1 MRDEGIG
8 RRRLLAAGGAA
19 LAWGLASGGRRAAA
33 QAKLGPL
40 RLGYNANL
48 YGSLSV
54 IALQEKL
61 FDRHGVAVD
70 GRRFVAGRQIRD
82 AMVAGQIDMGTF
94 GADTFIIG
102 ANKGNLVAIAV
113 LAHAGRTAHI
123 IVRPDSDITSVADL
137 KGKTVAGILGGS
149 IFTIFETRMAPRN
162 GLPKGSYRPVNVL
175 GPDQLSALATKQ
187 VHAVAAVEPY
197 VSIGEEQVIARSI
210 ASYETVDLTPFLLCA
225 RPEFVDRNRP
235 ATVAFLRGWM
245 AAARVMQTEPDR
257 AAAIMLAAYRE
268 QGYDLNK
275 TTMARALGRLEVRTD
290 FAPELHAYLTQEAQ
304 ELLRDKKIG
313 AIPDWEKALR
323 GEFLAEA
330 KKG

>member
-1 MRDEGIG
+1 MRTGFMG
-8 RRRLLAAGGAA
+8 RRRFLASAGAA
-19 LAWGLASGGRRAAA
+19 VAWGLAPAGRLARA
-33 QAKLGPL
+33 QAKLGPV

-61 FDRHGVAVD
+61 FDRFGVAVG
-70 GRRFVAGRQIRD
+70 GRRFAAGRQIRD
-82 AMVAGQIDMGTF
+82 AMVAGQIDMGTY

-102 ANKGNLVAIAV
+102 ANKGDLVAIAM

-123 IVRPDSDITSVADL
+123 IVRPDSDIKSVADL

-149 IFTIFETRMAPRN
+149 IFTIFETRLAPKD
-162 GLPKGSYRPVNVL
+162 GLAKGSYRAVNVL

-187 VHAVAAVEPY
+187 VDAVAAVEPY
-197 VSIGEEQVIARSI
+197 VSIGEEQGIARSI

-235 ATVAFLRGWM
+235 ATVAFLRGWI
-245 AAARVMQTEPDR
+245 AAARLVQAEPDR
-257 AAAIMLAAYRE
+257 AVTIMLAAYRE

-275 TTMARALGRLEVRTD
+275 ATMTRALGRLGVQTD
-290 FAPELHAYLTQEAQ
+290 FAPELPAYLTREAQ
-304 ELLRDKKIG
+304 EMLRQKKIG
-313 AIPDWEKALR
+313 ALPDWGKALR

>member
-1 MRDEGIG
+1 MRGRSIG
-8 RRRLLAAGGAA
+8 RRRFLAATGTV
-19 LAWGLASGGRRAAA
+19 LAWRLVPGRRRAAA
-33 QAKLGPL
+33 QARLGPV

-61 FDRHGVAVD
+61 FDRFGVAVD
-70 GRRFVAGRQIRD
+70 GRRFAAGRQIRD

-102 ANKGNLVAIAV
+102 ATKGDLVAIAM

-123 IVRPDSDITSVADL
+123 IVRPDSDIKSVADL

-149 IFTIFETRMAPRN
+149 IYTIFETRLAPRN
-162 GLPKGSYRPVNVL
+162 GLPKGSYRAVNVL

-187 VHAVAAVEPY
+187 VDAVAAVEPY
-197 VSIGEEQVIARSI
+197 VSIGEEQGVARSI

-225 RPEFVDRNRP
+225 RPEFVDRNRA
-235 ATVAFLRGWM
+235 ATVAFLRGWV
-245 AAARVMQTEPDR
+245 AAARVVQAEPDR
-257 AAAIMLAAYRE
+257 AVTIMLAAYRE

-275 TTMARALGRLEVRTD
+275 ATMARALGRLDVRTD
-290 FAPELHAYLTQEAQ
+290 FAPELPAYLAQEAQ
-304 ELLRDKKIG
+304 EMLREKKIG
-313 AIPDWEKALR
+313 APPDWGKALR

>member
-1 MRDEGIG
+1 MKPGCT
-8 RRRLLAAGGAA
+8 RRAFVMGGLGAA
-19 LAWGLASGGRRAAA
+19 LGGALAPGGRPAAA
-33 QAKLGPL
+33 QAKLGPV

-61 FDRHGVAVD
+61 FDRHGVVVD
-70 GRRFVAGRQIRD
+70 GRRFAAGRQIRD
-82 AMVAGQIDMGTF
+82 AMVAGQIDLGTF

-102 ANKGNLVAIAV
+102 ANKGNLIAIAL

-123 IVRPDSDITSVADL
+123 IVRPDSGITSVADL

-149 IFTIFETRMAPRN
+149 IFTIFETRLAPKY
-162 GLPKGSYRPVNVL
+162 GLSKGSYRAVNVM

-187 VHAVAAVEPY
+187 VDAVAAVEPY
-197 VSIGEEQVIARSI
+197 VSIGEEQGIARSI
-210 ASYETVDLTPFLLCA
+210 ASYETVDLTPFFLCA
-225 RPEFVDRNRP
+225 RPEFVDANRA
-235 ATVAFLRGWM
+235 ATVAFLRGWI
-245 AAARVMQTEPDR
+245 AAATVMQAEPDR

-275 TTMARALGRLEVRTD
+275 ATMARALGRLGVRTD
-290 FAPELHAYLTQEAQ
+290 FAPELRPYLTREAQ
-304 ELLRDKKIG
+304 ELLREKKIG
-313 AIPDWEKALR
+313 AIPDWERTLR